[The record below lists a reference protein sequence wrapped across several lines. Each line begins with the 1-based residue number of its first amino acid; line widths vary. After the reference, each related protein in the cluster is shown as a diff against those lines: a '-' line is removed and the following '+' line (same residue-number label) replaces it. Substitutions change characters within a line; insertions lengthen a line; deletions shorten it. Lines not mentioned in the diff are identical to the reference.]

1 MFGGWKNPSGG
12 GRKGVEEKG
21 MTGSVG
27 AGRASDIF
35 YFLIDF
41 WNISYL
47 LEIFDVYFHLV
58 YYE

>member
-1 MFGGWKNPSGG
+1 MYFFMQYYVSCIKTLPERD
-12 GRKGVEEKG
+12 RKGVEEKG

-41 WNISYL
+41 
-47 LEIFDVYFHLV
+47 
-58 YYE
+58 